1 MRWLLLPAAGL
12 IVVASLGRA
21 SRLTAADLS
30 KIDRTIT
37 KEPTYATKAPRYC
50 LLVFG
55 QDSAH
60 RVWLV
65 QDGDALY
72 ADRNGNGDL
81 TEAGEKVPAA
91 KENDPTANGYTFEVG
106 DLAVG
111 GKVHKGLSVWL
122 PPLKLYAGNP
132 SLTAIPAIR
141 DALKADPE
149 VVVARL
155 SVDVESA
162 RFEGAGVGGRV
173 LQLAGFF
180 DPSGVL
186 TFAAR
191 PTDAPV
197 VHFDGPL
204 QVSFYGDVPKVTLGR
219 DNDLVLTV
227 GTPGLGGGTFAMLA
241 YEDTIPKDA
250 HPKVDVTWPGETP
263 VKQLFELKQR
273 C

>member
-1 MRWLLLPAAGL
+1 MRWVCLLAA
-12 IVVASLGRA
+12 LGCA

-30 KIDRTIT
+30 KIDRTIA
-37 KEPTYATKAPRYC
+37 KEPAYATKAPRYC

-55 QDSAH
+55 PDARG

-72 ADRNGNGDL
+72 ADHNGNGDL

-91 KENDPTANGYTFEVG
+91 KDTGSKENGYTFEVG

-111 GKVHKGLSVWL
+111 GKIHKNLSVWL
-122 PPLKLYAGNP
+122 PPLKLYADNP
-132 SLTAIPAIR
+132 SLAGVAAVR
-141 DALKADPE
+141 DAIKANPDT
-149 VVVARL
+149 VVARL
-155 SVDVESA
+155 SVEVESA
-162 RFEGAGVGGRV
+162 RFKGAGLGGRI
-173 LQLAGFF
+173 LQLAGFY
-180 DPSGVL
+180 DPTGVL
-186 TFAAR
+186 TFAAK
-191 PTDAPV
+191 PADAPV

-204 QVSFYGDVPKVTLGR
+204 QVSFYGEVPKVSLGR

-250 HPKVDVTWPGETP
+250 HPKVEATWPGEPP
-263 VKQLFELKQR
+263 VKEHFELKQR

>member
-1 MRWLLLPAAGL
+1 MRRVSLLTAGL
-12 IVVASLGRA
+12 IAAASLGSA

-30 KIDRTIT
+30 KFDRIIA
-37 KEPTYATKAPRYC
+37 KEPAYTTKAPKYC

-55 QDSAH
+55 LDARD

-81 TEAGEKVPAA
+81 TEPGEKVPAA
-91 KENDPTANGYTFEVG
+91 KENDPKANGYTFEVG

-111 GKVHKGLSVWL
+111 GRVHKGLSVWL
-122 PPLKLYAGNP
+122 PPLKLYADNP
-132 SLTAIPAIR
+132 SLAGVAAVR
-141 DALKADPE
+141 DAIKANPDT
-149 VVVARL
+149 VVARL
-155 SVDVESA
+155 SVEVEST
-162 RFEGAGVGGRV
+162 RFKGAGVGGRV

-180 DPSGVL
+180 DPTGVL
-186 TFAAR
+186 TFAAK
-191 PTDAPV
+191 PADAPV

-204 QVSFYGDVPKVTLGR
+204 QVSFYGEVPTLRLGR
-219 DNDLVLTV
+219 DNDLVLAV
-227 GTPGLGGGTFAMLA
+227 GTPGLGGGTSAMLA